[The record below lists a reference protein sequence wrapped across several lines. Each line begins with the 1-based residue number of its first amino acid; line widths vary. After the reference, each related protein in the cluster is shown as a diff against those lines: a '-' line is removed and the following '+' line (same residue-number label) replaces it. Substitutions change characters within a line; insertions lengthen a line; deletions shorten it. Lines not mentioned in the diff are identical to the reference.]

1 MKSYLDVL
9 EDVTTKG
16 KVKGN
21 RTGVGTKYLFSKNFR
36 HDLRE
41 GFPLLTTKKINPLR
55 VLGELFAFLRGA
67 TTVQEF
73 EALGSNIWEPWGLEE
88 DHYRLLKAKVSDYA
102 QLIADKLNI
111 SKEQGVD
118 KLRDVEEAF
127 EKWQAEY
134 SAHVTAI
141 SSGEISNPE
150 EITETTNALLLK
162 QPQTVPQYLKSLDI
176 PLYVKDIIYEKGYLG
191 PIYGE
196 QWLNWKTSTGDVI
209 NQLKRV
215 ADQLEFFPSS
225 RRIVL
230 TAWNPEVIPAD
241 KYTMVGDKGRPVLNS
256 SDGVQA
262 AILDGKQAL
271 PPCHLL
277 VILDIDR
284 DDEEMEAVLNMHV
297 IMRSTD
303 VPVGLP
309 FNIAS
314 YAFLMEIIAKQF
326 GMVAGVLS
334 IDMTNC
340 HIYDDQL
347 ELAKV
352 QMARIP
358 KKLPTLTIPDGIEF
372 DRPETLTRAKVEEI
386 IAGIQNYEHDAFIK
400 YPVAV

>member
-9 EDVTTKG
+9 EDVATNG

-36 HDLRE
+36 HDLRD

-55 VLGELFAFLRGA
+55 VVGELFAFLRGA

-88 DHYRLLKAKVSDYA
+88 DHYRLVKVKAEDYA
-102 QLIADKLNI
+102 QLVADKLNL
-111 SKEQGVD
+111 SKEQGMD
-118 KLRDVEEAF
+118 KIRDVEEVFA
-127 EKWQAEY
+127 KWQTQYNE
-134 SAHVTAI
+134 HVTAI
-141 SSGEISNPE
+141 SSGQLQDPE
-150 EITETTNALLLK
+150 EITKITNDLLLK
-162 QPQTVPQYLKSLDI
+162 QPQMVLQYLKSLDI
-176 PLYVKDIIYEKGYLG
+176 PLFVKDIIYEKGYLG

-196 QWLNWKTSTGDVI
+196 QWLNWKTSTGESV
-209 NQLKRV
+209 NQLKRL
-215 ADQLEFFPSS
+215 ADQLEYFPSS

-241 KYTMVGDKGRPVLNS
+241 KYVTVGDKARPVLNS

-277 VILDIDR
+277 VILDVDR
-284 DDEEMEAVLNMHV
+284 DDDAMESVLNMHV

-314 YAFLMEIIAKQF
+314 YAFLMKIIAKQY

-352 QMARIP
+352 QLARTP
-358 KKLPTLTIPDGIEF
+358 KALPTVEIPDGIDF
-372 DRPETLTRAKVEEI
+372 DRPETLTRAKVDEI